1 MRLITHPHW
10 LVGPSS
16 SEEPSDTVNND
27 SVTVHPTLCFA
38 QSAAR
43 QTFSRRPRA
52 GDEKTGHA
60 AAQYTPLTAPT
71 PARRDAETEV
81 ADTDLFPDWFSQFLN
96 DRQTRKPSAHTMK
109 AYRQDFIAIATL
121 VAGGNSTQLAVTD
134 ITKDSMRSAFA
145 AYARD
150 HEAASIRRCWS
161 TWNVLCTFLYTS
173 EQLAANPMQLV
184 GRPKLARP
192 LPKALPRT
200 AVQALL
206 EAVARDEGSTRQ
218 TDWAERDLALI
229 LTALLAGLRS
239 EELRLADI
247 GDIRITDNRAATIH
261 VRGKGGKERAVP
273 IEAELLAVIEAYL
286 DSRAIRF
293 PGGTKRKAG
302 DSTSAL
308 SRWPARSPLFVGRD
322 GERIT
327 RGTLQS
333 RIKRAF
339 KRAGPEAQPVPGALV
354 HGLRHTYA
362 TELAGADVSVYTLM
376 KLLGHESM
384 TTSQRYVTAAGT
396 ETRSA
401 AARNGLYALIPGC
414 ANDADLEI
422 WLDRDS

>member
-1 MRLITHPHW
+1 MCDRLGVPD
-10 LVGPSS
+10 SS
-16 SEEPSDTVNND
+16 DAVP
-27 SVTVHPTLCFA
+27 
-38 QSAAR
+38 
-43 QTFSRRPRA
+43 
-52 GDEKTGHA
+52 
-60 AAQYTPLTAPT
+60 API
-71 PARRDAETEV
+71 RLDAETKAAEV
-81 ADTDLFPDWFSQFLN
+81 DPSPAWLTHFLN

-121 VAGGNSTQLAVTD
+121 VTGGNPAHLAVTD
-134 ITKDSMRSAFA
+134 ITKESMRQAFA

-161 TWNVLCTFLYTS
+161 TWNVLCTFLYTA

-184 GRPKLARP
+184 GRPKLAKP

-200 AVQALL
+200 AVEALL
-206 EAVARDEGSTRQ
+206 ESIAQDQESKRQ

-229 LTALLAGLRS
+229 LTALLAGLRAD
-239 EELRLADI
+239 ELRQADI
-247 GDIRITDNRAATIH
+247 GDLPTTDDGAAVIH
-261 VRGKGGKERAVP
+261 VKGKGGKERSVP
-273 IEAELLAVIEAYL
+273 IEAELLSVIETYL
-286 DSRAIRF
+286 ESRANRF
-293 PGGTKRKAG
+293 PAATKRKADVAG
-302 DSTSAL
+302 SAL

-339 KRAGPEAQPVPGALV
+339 RRAGPDAQPVPGALV

-362 TELAGADVSVYTLM
+362 TELAGSEVSVYTLM

-384 TTSQRYVTAAGT
+384 TTSQRYVTAAGS

-401 AARNGLYALIPGC
+401 AARNPLYALIPDGTNIQRG
-414 ANDADLEI
+414 AP
-422 WLDRDS
+422 